1 MTINKKVYLEPTL
14 RVVYIPVH
22 CELMDGSA
30 PKTSDEEVDDD
41 DEFLG
46 TRPFEFD
53 WD

>member
-1 MTINKKVYLEPTL
+1 MTMNKKVYLEPTL

-22 CELMDGSA
+22 CDLMDGSA
-30 PKTSDEEVDDD
+30 PKTSGEVVSDGDDYH
-41 DEFLG
+41 G